1 MPSPKSTL
9 DDLVVAIY
17 DAALDPSSWQQCYV
31 GMSSLV
37 GAKSM
42 LATLQD
48 PAQGHASL
56 LASNLDPK
64 FLQEYATG
72 WWTKDPWALG
82 ALRHERGKAYVISSI
97 VPDAH
102 YVGSE
107 IYNDLV
113 RPHADCRF
121 CLGTIVDVDGSLGVM
136 GFHRPSMASDFSHA
150 DRHLLQRLIPY
161 IQQSLRIERR
171 LATQNGARQ
180 TALAAFDS
188 LSFGLAVVDSACRP
202 LLMNRVAEACLGS
215 ATGKLGGRSHQPL
228 RVENRMETQKLHLL
242 VHEATGR
249 RIASAGAMK
258 ITRRASDLPLML
270 LVSPLVG
277 RHASLLGVA
286 KPAALILIQG
296 FNQPVPP
303 ERILGD
309 LFGLTIAET
318 KLAELLAQG
327 ARLEDVAIE
336 RSVKMSTLRSQLKSI
351 LQKTDTDRQASL
363 VRLLTQLSIRTNTRD
378 D

>member
-1 MPSPKSTL
+1 
-9 DDLVVAIY
+9 
-17 DAALDPSSWQQCYV
+17 
-31 GMSSLV
+31 
-37 GAKSM
+37 
-42 LATLQD
+42 
-48 PAQGHASL
+48 
-56 LASNLDPK
+56 
-64 FLQEYATG
+64 
-72 WWTKDPWALG
+72 
-82 ALRHERGKAYVISSI
+82 
-97 VPDAH
+97 
-102 YVGSE
+102 
-107 IYNDLV
+107 
-113 RPHADCRF
+113 
-121 CLGTIVDVDGSLGVM
+121 
-136 GFHRPSMASDFSHA
+136 
-150 DRHLLQRLIPY
+150 
-161 IQQSLRIERR
+161 
-171 LATQNGARQ
+171 
-180 TALAAFDS
+180 
-188 LSFGLAVVDSACRP
+188 
-202 LLMNRVAEACLGS
+202 
-215 ATGKLGGRSHQPL
+215 
-228 RVENRMETQKLHLL
+228 
-242 VHEATGR
+242 
-249 RIASAGAMK
+249 MK

-309 LFGLTIAET
+309 QFGLTIAET